1 MQVFCRPASVGGRRT
16 DFGLTAVVLC
26 PCRSRDRSRR
36 TGRKRRVAN
45 PGGGDRIVME
55 KRNKR
60 SILTG
65 GMILIGVGVL
75 IILSKMGVWAFS
87 QSWPALLI
95 IIAVGTLIQR
105 VRDIGGWIIGSV
117 GLIFLISESFEVK
130 IYAIATFLLP
140 VLLIL
145 VGVNVLM
152 KYFRKKTEGNDND
165 G

>member
-1 MQVFCRPASVGGRRT
+1 VTNPEGGE
-16 DFGLTAVVLC
+16 
-26 PCRSRDRSRR
+26 
-36 TGRKRRVAN
+36 
-45 PGGGDRIVME
+45 RIVKE

-65 GMILIGVGVL
+65 GMILIGLGVL

-87 QSWPALLI
+87 QSWPMLLI
-95 IIAVGTLIQR
+95 IIAIGTLIQR
-105 VRDIGGWIIGSV
+105 VRDLGGWIIGSV

-152 KYFRKKTEGNDND
+152 KYFGKKTEDSD
-165 G
+165 KDE